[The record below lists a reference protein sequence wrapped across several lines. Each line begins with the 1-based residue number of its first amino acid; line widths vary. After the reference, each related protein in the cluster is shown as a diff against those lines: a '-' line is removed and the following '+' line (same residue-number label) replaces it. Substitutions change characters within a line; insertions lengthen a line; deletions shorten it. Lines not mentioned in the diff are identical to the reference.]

1 MDSLVA
7 LRRNRH
13 TGLARMRFCVTVVG
27 RAGVSVKFEERN
39 LMEYRDL
46 GRTGL
51 RVSEIGFGAW
61 AIGGDAWG
69 PVEDADSLAAMERA
83 LELGINFI
91 DTADVYGDGRSESLV
106 SRVISGRRDEVVVST
121 KGGLMGHHREPE
133 REPVY
138 DRPEKV
144 IEALDAS
151 LRRLNIDHVDVYFCY
166 IWWDKPEETEAFIE
180 AFGRLKRD
188 GKVRAVGVSTNDPD
202 HIEHFNRDE
211 GLDVVQLDYSIL
223 NREPER
229 EILPYLQEHGIGVVV
244 RGPLRMGI
252 LTGKF
257 SEDTTFPEGDIRRSW
272 PGQQWFRES
281 LEKVERLRP
290 LEDGRTLG
298 QLALRYVLNHP
309 AVSVA
314 IPGAKTPAQ
323 VEANAAASVRPLLSE
338 DDLQLIQEVSPLR

>member
-1 MDSLVA
+1 
-7 LRRNRH
+7 
-13 TGLARMRFCVTVVG
+13 
-27 RAGVSVKFEERN
+27 
-39 LMEYRDL
+39 MEYRDL
-46 GRTGL
+46 GSTGL

-69 PVEDADSLAAMERA
+69 PVEDAESLAAMERA

-91 DTADVYGDGRSESLV
+91 DTADVYGEGRSESLV
-106 SRVISGRRDEVVVST
+106 SKAISGRRDEVVIST

-138 DRPEKV
+138 DRSEK
-144 IEALDAS
+144 ILKACEAS
-151 LRRLNIDHVDVYFCY
+151 LKRLETDHLDVYFCH

-180 AFGRLKRD
+180 AFEQLKND
-188 GKVRAVGVSTNDPD
+188 GKVRAVGVSTNDLD
-202 HIEHFNRDE
+202 YIKHFDQDG

-229 EILPYLQEHGIGVVV
+229 DILPYLEERGIGVVV
-244 RGPLRMGI
+244 RGPLRMGL

-272 PGQQWFRES
+272 PEAQWFKES
-281 LEKVERLRP
+281 LKKVQSLKT

-314 IPGAKTPAQ
+314 IPGAKTPVQ
-323 VEANAAASVRPLLSE
+323 VEANAAATVCPLLSGE
-338 DDLQLIQEVSPLR
+338 DLRFIQEAAPL

>member
-1 MDSLVA
+1 
-7 LRRNRH
+7 
-13 TGLARMRFCVTVVG
+13 
-27 RAGVSVKFEERN
+27 
-39 LMEYRDL
+39 MEYRDL
-46 GRTGL
+46 GRTGP

-69 PVEDADSLAAMERA
+69 PVEDAESLAAMERA
-83 LELGINFI
+83 MELGINFL

-106 SRVISGRRDEVVVST
+106 AKAIRGRRDEVVLST
-121 KGGLMGHHREPE
+121 KGGLMGHHRDPQ
-133 REPVY
+133 RGPVY

-144 IEALDAS
+144 VEALEAS
-151 LRRLNIDHVDVYFCY
+151 LGRLETDHVDVYFCHM
-166 IWWDKPEETEAFIE
+166 WWDTPEETEAFIE
-180 AFGRLKRD
+180 AFDRLKRD
-188 GKVRAVGVSTNDPD
+188 GKVRAVGVSTNDLE
-202 HIEHFNRDE
+202 HIRHFDRDG

-223 NREPER
+223 NREPEK
-229 EILPYLQEHGIGVVV
+229 EILPYLEEREIGVIV

-257 SEDTTFPEGDIRRSW
+257 SEHTTFPEGDIRRDW
-272 PGQQWFRES
+272 PRERWFEES

-298 QLALRYVLNHP
+298 QLALRYVLCHE

-314 IPGAKTPAQ
+314 IPGAKTPEQ

-338 DDLQLIQEVSPLR
+338 EDLGLIREVAPL

>member
-1 MDSLVA
+1 LE
-7 LRRNRH
+7 
-13 TGLARMRFCVTVVG
+13 G
-27 RAGVSVKFEERN
+27 RY
-39 LMEYRDL
+39 MEYRDL

-51 RVSEIGFGAW
+51 KVSEIGFGAW

-69 PVEDADSLAAMERA
+69 PVEDADSLAAIERA

-106 SRVISGRRDEVVVST
+106 SRAISGRRDEVVLST
-121 KGGLMGHHREPE
+121 KGGLMGHHRDPE

-138 DRPEKV
+138 DRPEMI
-144 IEALDAS
+144 IEALEAS
-151 LRRLNIDHVDVYFCY
+151 LRRLNTDHVDVYFCH
-166 IWWDKPEETEAFIE
+166 IWWDKHEETEAFIE
-180 AFGRLKRD
+180 AFERLKRD
-188 GKVRAVGVSTNDPD
+188 GKVRAAGVSTNDLD
-202 HIEHFNRDE
+202 HIEHFNRDG

-229 EILPYLQEHGIGVVV
+229 EILPYLQEHRIGAVV

-257 SEDTTFPEGDIRRSW
+257 SEDTTFPEGDIRRNW
-272 PGQQWFRES
+272 PAERWFKDN
-281 LEKVERLRP
+281 LEKVERLRS
-290 LEDGRTLG
+290 LEDGKTLG

-314 IPGAKTPAQ
+314 IPGAKTLAQ

-338 DDLQLIQEVSPLR
+338 EDLRLIREVSPLT

>member
-1 MDSLVA
+1 M
-7 LRRNRH
+7 
-13 TGLARMRFCVTVVG
+13 
-27 RAGVSVKFEERN
+27 K
-39 LMEYRDL
+39 YRDL
-46 GRTGL
+46 GRSGI

-91 DTADVYGDGRSESLV
+91 DTADVYGEGRSESLV
-106 SRVISGRRDEVVVST
+106 AKVIEGRRDEVIVST
-121 KGGLMGHHREPE
+121 KGGLMGHHRDPE

-144 IEALDAS
+144 VEALEAS
-151 LRRLNIDHVDVYFCY
+151 LRRLGTDHVDVYFCH

-180 AFGRLKRD
+180 AFQRLKRD
-188 GKVRAVGVSTNDPD
+188 GKVRAAGVSTNDLD
-202 HIEHFNRDE
+202 YIQHFDRDG

-223 NREPER
+223 NRDPER
-229 EILPYLQEHGIGVVV
+229 EVLPYLEERGIGVVV
-244 RGPLRMGI
+244 RGPLRMGL

-257 SEDTTFPEGDIRRSW
+257 SGETTFPEGDIRRSW
-272 PGQQWFRES
+272 PEQPWFKAS
-281 LEKVERLRP
+281 LEKVDRLRS
-290 LEDGRTLG
+290 LGDGKTLG

-323 VEANAAASVRPLLSE
+323 VEANAAASSRPLLSGE
-338 DDLQLIQEVSPLR
+338 DLRLIREVAPL

>member
-1 MDSLVA
+1 
-7 LRRNRH
+7 
-13 TGLARMRFCVTVVG
+13 
-27 RAGVSVKFEERN
+27 
-39 LMEYRDL
+39 MEYRDL
-46 GRTGL
+46 GGTGL

-69 PVEDADSLAAMERA
+69 PVEDAESLAAMERA

-91 DTADVYGDGRSESLV
+91 DTADVYGEGRSESLV
-106 SRVISGRRDEVVVST
+106 SKAISGRRDEVVIST
-121 KGGLMGHHREPE
+121 KGGLMGHYREPE

-138 DRPEKV
+138 DWPEK
-144 IEALDAS
+144 IIKACEAS
-151 LRRLNIDHVDVYFCY
+151 LKLLETDHLDVYFCH

-180 AFGRLKRD
+180 AFEQLKND
-188 GKVRAVGVSTNDPD
+188 GKVRAVGVSTNYLDY
-202 HIEHFNRDE
+202 IKHFDQDG

-229 EILPYLQEHGIGVVV
+229 DILPYLEERGIGVVV
-244 RGPLRMGI
+244 RGPLRMGL

-257 SEDTTFPEGDIRRSW
+257 SEDTTFREGDIRRSW
-272 PGQQWFRES
+272 PEAQWFKES
-281 LEKVERLRP
+281 LKKVQSLKT

-314 IPGAKTPAQ
+314 IPGAKTPVQ
-323 VEANAAASVRPLLSE
+323 VEANAAASVRPLLSGE
-338 DDLQLIQEVSPLR
+338 DLRFIQEAAPL

>member
-1 MDSLVA
+1 
-7 LRRNRH
+7 
-13 TGLARMRFCVTVVG
+13 
-27 RAGVSVKFEERN
+27 
-39 LMEYRDL
+39 MEYRDL
-46 GRTGL
+46 GGTGL

-69 PVEDADSLAAMERA
+69 PVEDAESLAAMERA
-83 LELGINFI
+83 MELDINFI
-91 DTADVYGDGRSESLV
+91 DTADVYGEGRSESLV
-106 SRVISGRRDEVVVST
+106 SKAISGRRDEVVIST

-138 DRPEKV
+138 DRPEK
-144 IEALDAS
+144 ILKACEAS
-151 LRRLNIDHVDVYFCY
+151 LKRLETDHLDVYFCH
-166 IWWDKPEETEAFIE
+166 IWWDKYEETEAFIE
-180 AFGRLKRD
+180 AFEQLKND
-188 GKVRAVGVSTNDPD
+188 GKVRAVGVSTNDLD
-202 HIEHFNRDE
+202 YIKHFDQDG

-229 EILPYLQEHGIGVVV
+229 DILPYLSERGIGVVV
-244 RGPLRMGI
+244 RGPLRMGL

-272 PGQQWFRES
+272 PEAQWFKES
-281 LEKVERLRP
+281 LKKVQSLKT
-290 LEDGRTLG
+290 LENGRTLG

-314 IPGAKTPAQ
+314 IPGAKTPVQ

-338 DDLQLIQEVSPLR
+338 EDLRFIQEAAPL